1 MTLPSAVDVADD
13 VVSRASNYRRFGVE
27 YKRRIISEYDL
38 LPSGDGSRGSFL
50 RREGLRRNQISE
62 WRKTREMLK
71 QDGQVIKAV
80 KKQTKRTPERI
91 ENDRLMER
99 NAKLEA
105 ELARTKLALEIT
117 GKAHALLEMLAESAD
132 TEVLP
137 RRSSWQR

>member
-1 MTLPSAVDVADD
+1 VTLPSAVDIADE
-13 VVSRASNYRRFGVE
+13 VVSRASSYRRFGVE

-38 LPSGDGSRGSFL
+38 LPSGDGSRGSLL

-62 WRKTREMLK
+62 WRKTREMLE
-71 QDGQVIKAV
+71 QDGQVIKV
-80 KKQTKRTPERI
+80 LKKQMKRTPERI

-132 TEVLP
+132 TEVLQ
-137 RRSSWQR
+137 RRSSWSR